1 MAHVDAHD
9 EDWEKDAPILSTLKG
24 KQPFEAPEGYFD
36 TLPGSLMSQIRDLDS
51 PSDGGELVSDS
62 EPSPPRR
69 SWRVGPRTYG
79 VAASI
84 AILAAF
90 GIYLLV
96 RSVDVPINTIP
107 EAVAEQ
113 EIHLT
118 DIFDED
124 EIISN
129 IDFSLV
135 SDEEIANMMGDEA
148 LSAWEIDQLGNDLDL
163 ELDPVD
169 VQLDDLES
177 LDGLDLE
184 GIEDLF

>member
-9 EDWEKDAPILSTLKG
+9 EDWEKDAPILSSLKG

-36 TLPGSLMSQIRDLDS
+36 TLPESLMGQIRDLDP
-51 PSDGGELVSDS
+51 PSDDGEPVSDN
-62 EPSPPRR
+62 EAVPPRR

-96 RSVDVPINTIP
+96 RSVDVPINPIP
-107 EAVAEQ
+107 DLVAEQ
-113 EIHLT
+113 EMNLT
-118 DIFDED
+118 DFFDED

-148 LSAWEIDQLGNDLDL
+148 LSAWEIDQMGNDLDL
-163 ELDPVD
+163 EIDPVN
-169 VQLDDLES
+169 VQFDDLES